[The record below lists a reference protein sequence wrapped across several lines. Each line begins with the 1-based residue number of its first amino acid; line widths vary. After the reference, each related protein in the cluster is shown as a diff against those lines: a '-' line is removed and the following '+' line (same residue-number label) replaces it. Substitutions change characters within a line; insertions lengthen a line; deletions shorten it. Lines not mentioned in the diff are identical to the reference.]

1 MGLLRSA
8 LIVAAAVAL
17 LLAGFVDIGDVIGLW
32 DPVPVPS
39 SAHRSSAQI
48 LHSGDANA
56 SARIETEAQP
66 DPTPPVS
73 GRSALLVGFSAAAL
87 ALLLTA
93 GSRAARW
100 LSDFRYS
107 LEIRPTTGFH
117 RTGRLGAPA
126 WPVLGGAVRS
136 RARQTGAGSVGPTPR
151 SILAESSESL
161 VVFVFSVAVGVGL
174 GILVAL
180 YAG

>member
-8 LIVAAAVAL
+8 LITVAAVAV
-17 LLAGFVDIGDVIGLW
+17 LLAGFVGIGGVIGLW

-39 SAHRSSAQI
+39 SADRSSAQK
-48 LHSGDANA
+48 LHSGDANP
-56 SARIETEAQP
+56 SARMATEAPP

-73 GRSALLVGFSAAAL
+73 GQSALLVGFAAAAL
-87 ALLLTA
+87 ALMLTA
-93 GSRAARW
+93 VSRAARW

-107 LEIRPTTGFH
+107 LQIRPTTGFH
-117 RTGRLGAPA
+117 RTGRLGEAA

-136 RARQTGAGSVGPTPR
+136 RARHTGLGSVGPSLR

-161 VVFVFSVAVGVGL
+161 VVFGFSVALGVGL

-180 YAG
+180 YVN